1 MAVIKV
7 GTVEGTG
14 SAINVTLGAVPCYVR
29 LMNIDGL
36 ATLEWTEDLA
46 DGYGLKEVTNGT
58 KSLITSG
65 GIDPLGDDE
74 GLTVS
79 ASDTT
84 SDGDETTLTQVRG
97 FQIGTDTDINVS
109 GETIN
114 YVAFC
119 LGHDS
124 D

>member
-1 MAVIKV
+1 MVFKK

-14 SAINVTLGAVPCYVR
+14 SAINVTLGGTPCYVK

-36 ATLEWTEDLA
+36 ATLEWTDDLT
-46 DGYGLKEVTNGT
+46 DGYGLKTVTDGT
-58 KSLITSG
+58 ISLITSG

-74 GLTVS
+74 GLTVA

-84 SDGDETTLTQVRG
+84 SDGDTTTLTQVRG
-97 FQIGTDTDINVS
+97 FQIGADTDINVS

-114 YVAFC
+114 YIACV
-119 LGHDS
+119 LGHDG

>member
-1 MAVIKV
+1 MVYKK

-14 SAINVTLGAVPCYVR
+14 AAINITLGFTPNYVV
-29 LMNIDGL
+29 LMNVDGN
-36 ATLEWTEDLA
+36 ARLEWTDDLA
-46 DGYGLKEVTNGT
+46 DGYGQKLVTGGT
-58 KSLITSG
+58 LSTISSG

-84 SDGDETTLTQVRG
+84 SDGDTTTMTGVRG
-97 FQIGTDTDINVS
+97 FQIGTDADVNVS

-114 YVAFC
+114 YVAFGY
-119 LGHDS
+119 GHDA